1 MKRTSI
7 VLSAVLATLIT
18 GCTTFHAS
26 QPSVDLATKVSGNIN
41 ADIDVGDKISGDSKV
56 VTLLGF
62 INFGDDKFAD
72 GINYGAAN
80 FSFGDRAAEEAKSAA
95 SYKAVSTA
103 KADLI
108 VMPRYSIEVTNFLL
122 FKTTSVRVIGNKGT
136 IKSFKASDLTTRSIP

>member
-72 GINYGAAN
+72 GINDGAAN
-80 FSFGDRAAEEAKSAA
+80 FSSETAWLKKQNRRQATKPYQPPRPIA
-95 SYKAVSTA
+95 S
-103 KADLI
+103 
-108 VMPRYSIEVTNFLL
+108 
-122 FKTTSVRVIGNKGT
+122 
-136 IKSFKASDLTTRSIP
+136 